1 MREYRTRVRSVAGL
15 MPAREFVVRCA
26 QAVALAGWVP
36 EAAAVDVDGA
46 VRSVAALGRI
56 FHCARA
62 ALVTVVTVAGAVPL
76 QRGLQSAQLLSVA
89 GTILIRFLIKFTVRN
104 RNRN

>member
-1 MREYRTRVRSVAGL
+1 
-15 MPAREFVVRCA
+15 MPAREFVVCCA

-36 EAAAVDVDGA
+36 EAAAVNVDGA

-76 QRGLQSAQLLSVA
+76 QRGLQSVQFIV
-89 GTILIRFLIKFTVRN
+89 GCWNYF
-104 RNRN
+104 

>member
-1 MREYRTRVRSVAGL
+1 

-26 QAVALAGWVP
+26 QAVALAGRVQ
-36 EAAAVDVDGA
+36 EAEEVDVDGA

-76 QRGLQSAQLLSVA
+76 QRGLQSEQFNCRMPELF
-89 GTILIRFLIKFTVRN
+89 LIRSRDSALGQKSVGFS
-104 RNRN
+104 

>member
-1 MREYRTRVRSVAGL
+1 

-76 QRGLQSAQLLSVA
+76 QRGLQSAQFIV
-89 GTILIRFLIKFTVRN
+89 GCRN
-104 RNRN
+104 YFNPVSHKAYGQK